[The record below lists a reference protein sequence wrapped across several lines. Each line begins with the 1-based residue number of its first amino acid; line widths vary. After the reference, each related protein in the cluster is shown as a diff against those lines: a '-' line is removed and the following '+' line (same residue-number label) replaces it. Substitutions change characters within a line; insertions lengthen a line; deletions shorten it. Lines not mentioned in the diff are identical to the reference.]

1 MNNNDRLLRLRY
13 AIDLKDTDLIKAF
26 ELGGVP
32 VTKEEAQAILTKIQ
46 DKQGDNEKKN
56 IYEKPINNQVFDA
69 FLNGLIILA
78 RGPQKDKPA
87 QAMPQKSKEIKH
99 INNVLLKKLK
109 IALSM
114 TSEDILAIF
123 AEVELYPS
131 KGEIGAFLRREGQRN
146 FKPCGDEYMRNFLKG
161 LGIYNRRKG
170 QTCDGVSY
178 TNGAT
183 THLQLLLNQQRI
195 DFLRAVS
202 VLAYEES
209 NFFVFTLF

>member
-26 ELGGVP
+26 KLGGVL
-32 VTKEEAQAILTKIQ
+32 VTKEEAQAVLTKIQ
-46 DKQGDNEKKN
+46 NKQEDNEKN
-56 IYEKPINNQVFDA
+56 IYEKSINNQVFDA

-170 QTCDGVSY
+170 
-178 TNGAT
+178 
-183 THLQLLLNQQRI
+183 
-195 DFLRAVS
+195 
-202 VLAYEES
+202 
-209 NFFVFTLF
+209 

>member
-26 ELGGVP
+26 KLGGVL

-46 DKQGDNEKKN
+46 NKQEDNEKN
-56 IYEKPINNQVFDA
+56 IYEKSINNQVFDA

-170 QTCDGVSY
+170 
-178 TNGAT
+178 
-183 THLQLLLNQQRI
+183 
-195 DFLRAVS
+195 
-202 VLAYEES
+202 
-209 NFFVFTLF
+209 

>member
-1 MNNNDRLLRLRY
+1 MRHCSFRERVTIFREVTQNMEVFMNNNDRLLRLRY

-26 ELGGVP
+26 ELGGVS

-161 LGIYNRRKG
+161 LGIYNRRK
-170 QTCDGVSY
+170 
-178 TNGAT
+178 
-183 THLQLLLNQQRI
+183 
-195 DFLRAVS
+195 
-202 VLAYEES
+202 E
-209 NFFVFTLF
+209 

>member
-26 ELGGVP
+26 KLGGVL

-46 DKQGDNEKKN
+46 NKQEDNEKNVYK
-56 IYEKPINNQVFDA
+56 KSINNQVFDA

-131 KGEIGAFLRREGQRN
+131 MGEIGAFLRREGQRN

-170 QTCDGVSY
+170 
-178 TNGAT
+178 
-183 THLQLLLNQQRI
+183 
-195 DFLRAVS
+195 
-202 VLAYEES
+202 
-209 NFFVFTLF
+209 